1 MEIKLKATK
10 SLKGHEGVEV
20 LEALLEKHPQLAD
33 EVEQLSRN
41 VLGAVSF
48 EEVADDVADSLKDID
63 DIDNLNSRAG
73 STRYGYV
80 EPSEAA
86 CEICEEA
93 IEPFLE
99 DLKRRLKI
107 QDQSGAVIICQGIV
121 LGLYQVKN
129 VSGGVIEWAGEDWL
143 CDEAGQAIDLVFQG
157 DHKPKQST
165 SGQDRFV
172 FPESFLEMVPK
183 WASWIRKEARQ

>member
-1 MEIKLKATK
+1 MEPKLKAIK
-10 SLKGHEGVEV
+10 SLKGAEGIEV
-20 LEALLEKHPQLAD
+20 LEALLKKHPQLAP
-33 EVEQLSRN
+33 EAEQLAQN
-41 VLGAVSF
+41 VLGAVAF
-48 EEVADDVADSLKDID
+48 EEVADDVADALKDID

-107 QDQSGAVIICQGIV
+107 EDRSGAGVVCQGIV
-121 LGLYQVKN
+121 LGLYQVKHA
-129 VSGGVIEWAGEDWL
+129 SGGVIEWAGDWL
-143 CDEAGQAIDLVFQG
+143 CDEAGHAIDLMLG
-157 DHKPKQST
+157 KDHKPSK
-165 SGQDRFV
+165 QDRIL

-183 WASWIRKEARQ
+183 WAAWIRKEVGQ

>member
-1 MEIKLKATK
+1 MQPKLKATK
-10 SLKGHEGVEV
+10 SLRGHESVEV
-20 LEALLEKHPQLAD
+20 LEALLKRHPQLAA
-33 EVEQLSRN
+33 EVEQLAQK

-48 EEVADDVADSLKDID
+48 EEVADDVADALKDID

-73 STRYGYV
+73 STGDGYV

-93 IEPFLE
+93 LEPFLE

-107 QDQSGAVIICQGIV
+107 QDRSGAGVVCQGIV
-121 LGLYQVKN
+121 LGLYQVK
-129 VSGGVIEWAGEDWL
+129 SAAGGVIEWAGEDWL
-143 CDEAGQAIDLVFQG
+143 CDEAGQAIDLVFG
-157 DHKPKQST
+157 KEHKLGRSP
-165 SGQDRFV
+165 GNQDRVV

-183 WASWIRKEARQ
+183 WASWIRKEVRQ